1 MNLKDY
7 LQNKMGEEKMNSMN
21 KKFSSTQILIFAGLA
36 IALNVVLGFITSA
49 IKAPLYLDT
58 IGTVF
63 MAIYFGPW
71 YGAAVGGASNF
82 IASILTNP
90 QGMPFMIVSIV
101 IGLVV
106 GFVFRKIN
114 FSFVSSLIIGLVLS
128 VVAPLIGT
136 PIGVW
141 VYGGLTG
148 TVSDVA
154 VMWLKESGASIFA
167 ASFIPKVFN
176 NLLDKVG
183 TCMILY
189 FVISSL
195 PKALRPDNYA
205 SFNKSN
211 AREA

>member
-1 MNLKDY
+1 MN
-7 LQNKMGEEKMNSMN
+7 NMN

-36 IALNVVLGFITSA
+36 IALKVVLGFITSA

-82 IASILTNP
+82 ISSILTNP

-106 GFVFRKIN
+106 GFVFRKVK
-114 FSFVSSLIIGLVLS
+114 FSFTSSIIIGLVLS
-128 VVAPLIGT
+128 IVAPLIGT
-136 PIGVW
+136 PIGVY

-148 TVSDVA
+148 TVSDIA
-154 VMWLKESGASIFA
+154 VMWIKESGASIFA
-167 ASFIPKVFN
+167 ASFIAKVFN
-176 NLLDKVG
+176 NLIDKIG

-195 PKALRPDNYA
+195 PRALRPDNYEPMKKKGA
-205 SFNKSN
+205 V
-211 AREA
+211 EA

>member
-1 MNLKDY
+1 MN
-7 LQNKMGEEKMNSMN
+7 NMN

-82 IASILTNP
+82 ISSILTNP

-106 GFVFRKIN
+106 GFVFRKVK
-114 FSFVSSLIIGLVLS
+114 FSFTSSIIIGLVLS
-128 VVAPLIGT
+128 IVAPLIGT
-136 PIGVW
+136 PIGVY

-148 TVSDVA
+148 TVSDIA
-154 VMWLKESGASIFA
+154 VMWIKESGASILQ
-167 ASFIPKVFN
+167 P
-176 NLLDKVG
+176 LL
-183 TCMILY
+183 
-189 FVISSL
+189 
-195 PKALRPDNYA
+195 
-205 SFNKSN
+205 
-211 AREA
+211 

>member
-1 MNLKDY
+1 MN
-7 LQNKMGEEKMNSMN
+7 NIN

-36 IALNVVLGFITSA
+36 IALNVVLGFITST

-82 IASILTNP
+82 ITSILTNP

-106 GFVFRKIN
+106 GFVFRKVK

-195 PKALRPDNYA
+195 PKSLRSDNYVA
-205 SFNKSN
+205 FKKSN

>member
-1 MNLKDY
+1 MN
-7 LQNKMGEEKMNSMN
+7 NMN

-82 IASILTNP
+82 ISSILTNP

-106 GFVFRKIN
+106 GFLFRKVK
-114 FSFVSSLIIGLVLS
+114 FSFTSSIIIGLVLS
-128 VVAPLIGT
+128 IVAPLIGT
-136 PIGVW
+136 PIGVY

-148 TVSDVA
+148 TVSDIA
-154 VMWLKESGASIFA
+154 VMWIKESGASIFA
-167 ASFIPKVFN
+167 ASFIAKVFN
-176 NLLDKVG
+176 NLIDKIG

-195 PKALRPDNYA
+195 PRGLRPDNYEPMKKKGA
-205 SFNKSN
+205 V
-211 AREA
+211 EA

>member
-1 MNLKDY
+1 MN
-7 LQNKMGEEKMNSMN
+7 NMN

-82 IASILTNP
+82 ISSILTNP

-106 GFVFRKIN
+106 GFVFRKGK
-114 FSFVSSLIIGLVLS
+114 FSFTSSIIIGLVLS
-128 VVAPLIGT
+128 IVAPLIGT
-136 PIGVW
+136 PIGVY

-148 TVSDVA
+148 TVSDIA
-154 VMWLKESGASIFA
+154 VMWIKESGASIFA
-167 ASFIPKVFN
+167 ASFIAKVFN
-176 NLLDKVG
+176 NLIDKIG

-195 PKALRPDNYA
+195 PRRLRPDNYEPMKKKGA
-205 SFNKSN
+205 V
-211 AREA
+211 EA